1 MKKHHDR
8 FLVIADWRLKMR
20 TLKSRVLASLTLWA
34 VWMLLTAPW
43 NRQEAVAG
51 AIVAGLIAV
60 LPLFPASPLGD
71 LRLHPK
77 ALAYMLA
84 YAFVFIRALVM
95 SNLDVAFRVL
105 HPRLPID
112 PGIVRVTTRLKT
124 PLGRLLL
131 ANSITLTP
139 GTITVEMRGEDVFV
153 HWIKVA
159 ATDPEGAT
167 AAIVGS
173 FEKYLEV
180 ICG

>member
-1 MKKHHDR
+1 
-8 FLVIADWRLKMR
+8 MR
-20 TLKSRVLASLTLWA
+20 TLKAKVLVFFSLWGIWL
-34 VWMLLTAPW
+34 VLTSPFNGPEAFAGA
-43 NRQEAVAG
+43 AVA
-51 AIVAGLIAV
+51 ALIAA

-71 LRLHPK
+71 LRLDPR
-77 ALAYMLA
+77 ALLHLVA
-84 YAFVFIRALVM
+84 YAFVFLKALVL

-112 PGIVRVTTRLKT
+112 PGIVMVKTKLKT

-139 GTITVEMRGEDVFV
+139 GTITVEMRGDELFV
-153 HWIKVA
+153 HWIKVQA
-159 ATDPEGAT
+159 VDPQGAT
-167 AAIVGS
+167 EAIVGG

>member
-1 MKKHHDR
+1 
-8 FLVIADWRLKMR
+8 MR
-20 TLKSRVLASLTLWA
+20 TLKTKILVFLSLWG
-34 VWMLLTAPW
+34 VWLLLTSPFAA
-43 NRQEAVAG
+43 QEAIAG
-51 AIVAGLIAV
+51 AVIAALIAT

-71 LRLHPK
+71 LKLNPK
-77 ALAYMLA
+77 ALVTLVVYS
-84 YAFVFIRALVM
+84 FVFLKALVL

-112 PGIVRVTTRLKT
+112 PGIVKVRTKLKT

-139 GTITVEMRGEDVFV
+139 GTITVEMRGEELFI
-153 HWIKVA
+153 HWIKIA
-159 ATDPEGAT
+159 SEDPREATE
-167 AAIVGS
+167 AIVGG